1 MSIYYFALFVLFLLG
16 LAFGSFINALEYRVK
31 NGLSIGN
38 SKSMCTSCKT
48 VLKPLDLIPIL
59 SFLLIRG
66 KCRYCGTKVSY
77 QYPIVEFISGSLFFA
92 SGCYVLSKMHIYGF
106 SDFVFMLCISVLIG
120 LLFALFLFFGL
131 YDVKHQIIPNK
142 VVVPAIIIA
151 FLCNI
156 FLAVTMHLNPDLLL
170 FDMFPDYSFLWNIAS
185 ALLGGLFFALII
197 LFTKG
202 KGMGGGDLKLIV
214 LMGLI
219 LGPQKLIIAFYIS
232 VIVGSIVGILWGV
245 SKGKLKGL
253 KIPFGLFLSIGAVI
267 SFLYGNEIWNILFGT
282 QLL

>member
-38 SKSMCTSCKT
+38 SRSMCPSCKT

-120 LLFALFLFFGL
+120 LFFALFLFFA
-131 YDVKHQIIPNK
+131 
-142 VVVPAIIIA
+142 AIFATSSSLTLLSFIHLFAIA
-151 FLCNI
+151 
-156 FLAVTMHLNPDLLL
+156 A
-170 FDMFPDYSFLWNIAS
+170 
-185 ALLGGLFFALII
+185 
-197 LFTKG
+197 
-202 KGMGGGDLKLIV
+202 
-214 LMGLI
+214 
-219 LGPQKLIIAFYIS
+219 
-232 VIVGSIVGILWGV
+232 
-245 SKGKLKGL
+245 
-253 KIPFGLFLSIGAVI
+253 
-267 SFLYGNEIWNILFGT
+267 
-282 QLL
+282 